1 MQVIFLK
8 KFKKLNMKLL
18 EIKDMLKKI
27 QPVLNQL
34 SSL

>member
-8 KFKKLNMKLL
+8 NIKKLNMKLL
-18 EIKDMLKKI
+18 EIKDMLKTI

>member
-18 EIKDMLKKI
+18 EIKDMLKTI